1 MLVSGPIY
9 YRKLNFTHKEERRS
23 LHLFGDEHGFRTEC
37 NEKSMILPE
46 FIEHT
51 LREHPELEICVMIES
66 SHANNSSSLSNDII
80 GYTEDHFNQY
90 GCFMNPKHERCS
102 RTFPNKN
109 FHPVNIRGDLFN
121 DYIHV
126 VYYLSKE
133 LYKFNG
139 EPEIWSE
146 NIANCIKIIRTNTD
160 ILVEHMNQI
169 KHPETGK
176 NIITTTREKLLWISD
191 ILESRAIRIN
201 KGHFVIPE
209 YYEALALF
217 KSVQLNK
224 LNVSLEMLHDFCIDL
239 YYYCI
244 FHPRAPIYMINVLG
258 IDLCDKD
265 VRRYLIDT
273 IQEWPKAVSKDLED
287 MFRSSNDYCSML
299 MDIRI
304 IALLCSSCKNAIIVA
319 GIAHCRRIIYLIS
332 SNELFSNVIS
342 SDELMHQE
350 RGQCIRIPPIT
361 FDETIPDIPKQFHEI
376 KQTQRPTY
384 RSTRREQL
392 GKKSRCKKCRSRSK
406 SRRYKK

>member
-37 NEKSMILPE
+37 KEESIILPE

-51 LREHPELEICVMIES
+51 MREHPELEICVMIES
-66 SHANNSSSLSNDII
+66 SHAHNMSSLSKDII

-109 FHPVNIRGDLFN
+109 FHPVNIRGDLLN

-126 VYYLSKE
+126 VNYLNK
-133 LYKFNG
+133 LFNFNG
-139 EPEIWSE
+139 TQDSWNK
-146 NIANCIKIIRTNTD
+146 NIVNCIEHIRTQTD
-160 ILVEHMNQI
+160 IIFQYMIEN
-169 KHPETGK
+169 G
-176 NIITTTREKLLWISD
+176 ITTTREKLLWISD
-191 ILESRAIRIN
+191 ILESRFIRIN
-201 KGHFVIPE
+201 QNHFVIPG
-209 YYEALALF
+209 YYESLALF
-217 KSVQLNK
+217 KSVQLNRI
-224 LNVSLEMLHDFCIDL
+224 LSLTMNHDFCIDL

-258 IDLCDKD
+258 IDLCDRD
-265 VRRYLIDT
+265 VRRYLINT
-273 IQEWPKAVSKDLED
+273 IQHWPKAVSADLED
-287 MFRSSNDYCSML
+287 MFRYSNDYCSML

-319 GIAHCRRIIYLIS
+319 GIAHCRRMIDLIS
-332 SNELFSNVIS
+332 SKPLLFSNVIS
-342 SDELMHQE
+342 SDELMNQE
-350 RGQCIRIPPIT
+350 RGQCIRIPRIT
-361 FDETIPDIPKQFHEI
+361 FDDTIPDIPKEFPAI
-376 KQTQRPTY
+376 KPTQPPAY
-384 RSTRREQL
+384 RLIRREQL